1 MAHIRNRR
9 INETTAPALTPD
21 ITASYISVEPSWTQ
35 RWAARWAGTR
45 DGRRGIVPDP
55 ESGLTPF
62 LESIAAHNAT
72 IVGSERLR
80 TQAQIAPLDQSRA
93 QWVERREHA
102 LGALD
107 EHAADSTD
115 TPDDAGTVKVVRRRR
130 KLEAREAQLR
140 HQIASATEQISILDE
155 QRADRINAGALRIQR
170 ATQRAQHLV
179 ARYWRFYARHHPE
192 LPELRQVY
200 TVPCIPVPPHPL
212 SL

>member
-1 MAHIRNRR
+1 MAAIRNRR
-9 INETTAPALTPD
+9 INETTAPTLTPD

-35 RWAARWAGTR
+35 RFAAAWAGTR

-55 ESGLTPF
+55 ETGLTPF
-62 LESIAAHNAT
+62 IESIAAHNAT

-102 LGALD
+102 LNALD
-107 EHAADSTD
+107 ELAAAGVE
-115 TPDDAGTVKVVRRRR
+115 TPDEAGTVTMVRRRR
-130 KLEAREAQLR
+130 QQEAREAQLR
-140 HQIASATEQISILDE
+140 HQIASATEQISVLDE

-170 ATQRAQHLV
+170 ATQRAQYLV

-200 TVPCIPVPPHPL
+200 TVPSVPVPQHPL
-212 SL
+212 GL

>member
-1 MAHIRNRR
+1 MALTRNRR
-9 INETTAPALTPD
+9 INETTAPTLTPD

-35 RWAARWAGTR
+35 RFAAAWAGTR

-55 ESGLTPF
+55 ETGLTPF
-62 LESIAAHNAT
+62 IESIAAHNAT
-72 IVGSERLR
+72 IVDSERLR
-80 TQAQIAPLDQSRA
+80 TQAQITPLDQSRA
-93 QWVERREHA
+93 QCVERREHA
-102 LGALD
+102 LSALD
-107 EHAADSTD
+107 ELTAHPADA
-115 TPDDAGTVKVVRRRR
+115 PDDAGPVTLVRRRR
-130 KLEAREAQLR
+130 QQEQREAQLR